1 MNRKQIMN
9 GYLAVLLSA
18 VIFGCMPL
26 MVKQIYADGVNSL
39 SVVFLRNV
47 LSLPAAAL
55 LALRQNKSL
64 KINPKALPTVALIG
78 VMGCCSAAISSWPP
92 ARLRCS
98 TLSIRQPWCWGVCC
112 ATGSG

>member
-64 KINPKALPTVALIG
+64 KINPKALPTVARIG
-78 VMGCCSAAISSWPP
+78 VMGCCVTPVLLFSSYFFM
-92 ARLRCS
+92 
-98 TLSIRQPWCWGVCC
+98 
-112 ATGSG
+112 ATATSSQHR